1 MFNES
6 EDAGIGVVIRNCKGE
21 LMAALS
27 EKIQKP
33 QSVVALEMLAARR
46 AALFA
51 CECGFQQLSFEGDYE
66 LVIKA
71 LKHGEMQ
78 QSSVGHILKDTMSYV
93 SSFQSYS
100 FFHMGR
106 QGNSVAHALAQRAR
120 LSFPIVVWMESVS
133 PDIMSFVMSDISS
146 IE

>member
-6 EDAGIGVVIRNCKGE
+6 EEAGIGVVIRNCKGE

-33 QSVVALEMLAARR
+33 QSVVALDMLAARR
-46 AALFA
+46 ATLFA
-51 CECGFQQLSFEGDYE
+51 CECGFQQLSFEGDSK

-71 LKHGEMQ
+71 LGHGEMQ
-78 QSSVGHILKDTMSYV
+78 HSSVGHILKDTMSYV

-100 FFHMGR
+100 FSHVGR
-106 QGNSVAHALAQRAR
+106 QGNFVAHALAQRAR
-120 LSFPIVVWMESVS
+120 LSFPIVVGKESVP
-133 PDIMSFVMSDISS
+133 PDIMTFVMSDISS

>member
-6 EDAGIGVVIRNCKGE
+6 EEAGIGVVIRNCKGE

-51 CECGFQQLSFEGDYE
+51 SECGFQQLSFEGDSK

-71 LKHGEMQ
+71 LRQGEMQ
-78 QSSVGHILKDTMSYV
+78 HSSVGHILKDTMSYCKLF
-93 SSFQSYS
+93 SELF
-100 FFHMGR
+100 
-106 QGNSVAHALAQRAR
+106 L
-120 LSFPIVVWMESVS
+120 LSCG
-133 PDIMSFVMSDISS
+133 
-146 IE
+146 